1 MHPVSDEPPIDA
13 VPPFATADDQSD
25 LAPGSAPE
33 PDPVAPAEPS
43 VVSRA
48 MRRIVRRP
56 VAWFDAPWTT
66 ERIVRL
72 MVTIVVVGGSTWAA
86 TKVVQPSLVLSNNT
100 PTGGDMGAHVMGP
113 AFLRDELLANGQ
125 LSGWSNYWYSGL
137 PMYRFYMVI
146 PALMIVALNVVL
158 PYGIAFKIVVVC
170 GIITLPLCCFAFGR
184 LARFRYP
191 LPELFAL
198 GGMLFLFDESF
209 SIYGG
214 NVKSTMAGEF
224 SFSIA
229 LSLGILGLGLL
240 ARGLETGKYRSWAAI
255 VLALACLS
263 HGIVLIFVA
272 LGAIL
277 LCLVWVDRTRMWYSV
292 TTGVTVLL
300 LSAFWVLP
308 FLLNHAYMTDMKY
321 GYRPQGAD
329 DSFWDMFFPLTT
341 FFDIFITGFAIVGFV
356 AILAIVTVVAIIAVI
371 DVVPVITDATDN
383 LPRRRHC
390 CSHPHRHRHHHHHGC
405 HPRYHDRHDHR
416 RYNHRNGYGRRNR

>member
-1 MHPVSDEPPIDA
+1 
-13 VPPFATADDQSD
+13 
-25 LAPGSAPE
+25 
-33 PDPVAPAEPS
+33 
-43 VVSRA
+43 
-48 MRRIVRRP
+48 
-56 VAWFDAPWTT
+56 
-66 ERIVRL
+66 
-72 MVTIVVVGGSTWAA
+72 VVGGSTWAA

-191 LPELFAL
+191 MPELFAL
-198 GGMLFLFDESF
+198 GGLLFLFDESF

-277 LCLVWVDRTRMWYSV
+277 LCLVWVDRTRLWYSV
-292 TTGVTVLL
+292 TTGVTVVL

-308 FLLNHAYMTDMKY
+308 FLLNHASMTDMKY

-356 AILAIVTVVAIIAVI
+356 ASIVRRSCWTPTWKTRSLRHRRTMSSSSWKSRAGDSAAPSSAAQAAASGGARLKLSARTRSSSAARVLSWSARRGAPPMIS
-371 DVVPVITDATDN
+371 ATK
-383 LPRRRHC
+383 PRRCGFAWNSEKICTPAGSRDMKRSKLRKAAC
-390 CSHPHRHRHHHHHGC
+390 GSGVRPSAPSSAGISSVNNSRAR
-405 HPRYHDRHDHR
+405 PLRMQR
-416 RYNHRNGYGRRNR
+416 